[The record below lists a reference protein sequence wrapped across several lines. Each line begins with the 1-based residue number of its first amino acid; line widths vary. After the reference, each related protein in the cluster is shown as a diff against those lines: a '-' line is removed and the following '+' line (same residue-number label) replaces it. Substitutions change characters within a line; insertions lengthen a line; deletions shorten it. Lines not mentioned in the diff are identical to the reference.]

1 MLCACTSSDEKVI
14 AKQTE
19 KNKKPFFCPE
29 CLLEVILKK
38 GNINIHHFSH
48 KPGSECSYG
57 EGESEE
63 HMRIKM
69 ELYELL
75 SKADIQCDLEKRL
88 VDNDGSVNIADVW
101 AIIDGQEVAIEVQ
114 KSSISDEELEERT
127 KKYHKK
133 NIAALWLVVKNN
145 EVKTLNSIENW
156 LKINTGRVYYYY
168 QNNIRCKT
176 LVPISSKHS
185 LVFTSKKYNLIT
197 DFISYIIKD
206 KTFYIDKESFEEI
219 KARKE
224 REIIERQEN
233 KERQQE
239 MYRKFKE
246 EREENEKE
254 KEKKKETKKIE
265 NRIFNSFARGANEA
279 LRKLKEKKG
288 IKIHNEHGRS
298 AAAESRPDTTPGGR
312 CPRNRAARPA

>member
-1 MLCACTSSDEKVI
+1 MLCAYTSSDEKVI

-38 GNINIHHFSH
+38 GDINIHHFAH

-63 HMRIKM
+63 HMIIKM

-101 AIIDGQEVAIEVQ
+101 AIIDSQEVAIEVQ
-114 KSSISDEELEERT
+114 ISSISDEELKERT
-127 KKYHKK
+127 KKYHNK
-133 NIAALWLVVKNN
+133 NIAVLWLVVKNN
-145 EVKTLNSIENW
+145 TRRLNSIEKW

-224 REIIERQEN
+224 REIRERQES

-239 MYRKFKE
+239 MYKKFKE

-254 KEKKKETKKIE
+254 KKKETKKIE
-265 NRIFNSFARGANEA
+265 NSFARSANEA

-288 IKIHNEHGRS
+288 IKIHNERGLR
-298 AAAESRPDTTPGGR
+298 AAAESRPDTTPSGR

>member
-1 MLCACTSSDEKVI
+1 MLCAYTSSEEKVI

-38 GNINIHHFSH
+38 GNINIHHFAH

-156 LKINTGRVYYYY
+156 LKINTNKVYYYY
-168 QNNIRCKT
+168 KNNIKSKK
-176 LVPISSKHS
+176 LVPTSARYS
-185 LVFTSKKYNLIT
+185 LIFTSKKYNLIT
-197 DFISYIIKD
+197 DFMSYAIND
-206 KTFYIDKESFEEI
+206 KTFYVDKESFEEI
-219 KARKE
+219 KAYEKA
-224 REIIERQEN
+224 REKHKMLQET
-233 KERQQE
+233 
-239 MYRKFKE
+239 YS
-246 EREENEKE
+246 
-254 KEKKKETKKIE
+254 KKIE
-265 NRIFNSFARGANEA
+265 EKRKQDEKKRQEYLEKLEKDKEEI
-279 LRKLKEKKG
+279 LRKLKEEEQDEKG
-288 IKIHNEHGRS
+288 QKELQNKYELLLRITFKRS
-298 AAAESRPDTTPGGR
+298 TIV
-312 CPRNRAARPA
+312 RASQENLQKD